1 MSLKT
6 AILGLA
12 SYREFSGYELSK
24 FFDSSLKYFFSA
36 QQSQVYRE
44 LNALEKQGL
53 LSVRLL
59 YQEDKPNK
67 KLYSITEEGSKEL
80 KKWLLNF
87 NEEKHFAQK
96 LPLMMKIFFSSKISN
111 EELIESLERVIEL
124 TTNKMERLKHDADNI
139 KFYEDFANIDENE
152 TFYWKLTLDYGLRLY
167 GMYLEWAEHSIKLVK
182 EQKNNDSRE
191 NV

>member
-12 SYREFSGYELSK
+12 SYKELSGYDISK

-44 LNALEKQGL
+44 LNTLEKKGL

-59 YQEDKPNK
+59 YQDDKPNK
-67 KLYSITEEGSKEL
+67 KLYSITEDGSKEL
-80 KKWLLNF
+80 EKWLLNF

-96 LPLMMKIFFSSKISN
+96 LPLMMKIFFSSKVPTEN
-111 EELIESLERVIEL
+111 LQKTFERVIEL
-124 TTNKMERLKHDADNI
+124 TTEKMKRLEHDADNI
-139 KFYEDFANIDENE
+139 KDYEHFADIDESE
-152 TFYWKLTLDYGLRLY
+152 TFYWKLTIDYGLRLY
-167 GMYLEWAEHSIKLVK
+167 KMYLEWAEHSIQLI
-182 EQKNNDSRE
+182 EELQNNKNG
-191 NV
+191 